1 MTPATQA
8 AYRKLAAHFYA
19 TQLKGEQ
26 PTPKRISD
34 ALKAVGSDYRPAYWR
49 RLRNALAFDQREK
62 GYSDAAARI
71 DATKNPVTRNG
82 ASEGVKPKQARVK
95 RVTEADEQ
103 KLFKHFTERNDA
115 EVTAALY
122 VAKHTGA
129 RPAEMKGIE
138 IRDGKVYIPPAKVN
152 ADGTRGAERLVELPP
167 QVVHAISHAVKH
179 LQGEMGPV
187 QDRIRAAGKK
197 LWPQRKAVPSLYS
210 FRHQLGSDLK
220 ASGLDRREV
229 AYLMGHQS
237 TESVDRYGNAK
248 TARGGR
254 VLPKPAAGADLG
266 HIRVDHKQPP
276 AAPAGPGQTSDVP
289 RSPAALAAKIAGS
302 EGLKTSTDGLSRSIG
317 KAKERQGLRKGGG
330 LELGE

>member
-8 AYRKLAAHFYA
+8 AYRKLAANFYA
-19 TQLKGEQ
+19 TRLGGQQ

-34 ALKAVGSDYRPAYWR
+34 ALQAAGGDYRPAYWR

-82 ASEGVKPKQARVK
+82 ASEGVKPKQPRAK

-103 KLFKHFTERNDA
+103 KLMQHFTTLNDPQ
-115 EVTAALY
+115 VTAALY
-122 VAKHTGA
+122 VAQHTGA

-138 IRDGKVYIPPAKVN
+138 VRDGKVFIPAAKVN
-152 ADGTRGAERLVELPP
+152 EDGTRGADRLVELPP
-167 QVVHAISHAVKH
+167 RVVHAISYAVKH
-179 LQGEMGPV
+179 LQGDIGPI
-187 QDRIRAAGKK
+187 QDKIRAAGKK

-210 FRHQLGSDLK
+210 FRHQLGSELK
-220 ASGLDRREV
+220 ASGMDRAQV
-229 AYLMGHQS
+229 AYVMGHQS
-237 TESVDRYGNAK
+237 TKSVDRYGNAK

-254 VLPKPAAGADLG
+254 VLPKPDAGADLSR
-266 HIRVDHKQPP
+266 IRVDHKKPP
-276 AAPAGPGQTSDVP
+276 AAPAGPGRTSDGAS
-289 RSPAALAAKIAGS
+289 SPAALTAKIAGS

-317 KAKERQGLRKGGG
+317 KAKERQGLTNGP
-330 LELGE
+330 EL